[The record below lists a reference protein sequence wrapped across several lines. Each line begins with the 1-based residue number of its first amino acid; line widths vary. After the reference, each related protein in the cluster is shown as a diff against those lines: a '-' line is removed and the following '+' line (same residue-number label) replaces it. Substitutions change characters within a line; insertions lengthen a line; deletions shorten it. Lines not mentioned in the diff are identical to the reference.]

1 MGTSYTRVLKPGHA
15 NDFPAIIA
23 LGNKVRSILS
33 GIVHDDNDLTE
44 HVEEVQIQMQPRP
57 DGGLAIIGWIGRN
70 AVKGI
75 PDEDYDEEVE
85 IIPHAPTAE
94 EIAEFQRQQQQA
106 VDEIS
111 PFGRR

>member
-15 NDFPAIIA
+15 NDLNSIVA

-33 GIVHDDNDLTE
+33 AIVHDDNDPDE
-44 HVEEVQIQMQPRP
+44 HAEEVRVQMQPRP

-85 IIPHAPTAE
+85 IIPHSPTAE

-106 VDEIS
+106 IDETN
-111 PFGRR
+111 PFVRR